1 MNKGDKMSTKK
12 SESNVQEI
20 ANKNYKEM
28 KLSNHA
34 VGSLMMCLQKC
45 LIEQS
50 DITDILKNL
59 TFIEKDSVLFCKN
72 APLVKFSFDN
82 TPNEGDE

>member
-1 MNKGDKMSTKK
+1 MNAKK
-12 SESNVQEI
+12 AESNLQDVSSE
-20 ANKNYKEM
+20 KYRELS
-28 KLSNHA
+28 LSNHA

-45 LIEQS
+45 LMEQS

-59 TFIEKDSVLFCKN
+59 IFVEKDNLLFCKN

-82 TPNEGDE
+82 TEEKEE